1 MRQATTHREDAM
13 KRELIWWIAVAALA
27 FAGAGAFW
35 WQHSRSSLRPAA
47 GAPALAEATPPT
59 VTSAPAEPSIRYPI
73 EAAVPASAAP
83 ASARA
88 LPPLGQADAFV
99 TDALIAL
106 LGRKAVLSQLS
117 VDHFVGRVVA
127 TVDNLDRS
135 HAPARQWPVNPMPGR
150 FVVAEGGLIGA
161 DNAARYA
168 PFVQWV
174 ETIDTG
180 KAAALYVRLY
190 PLFQSAYEELGYP
203 RRYFNDRLV
212 AVIDHLLQTPE
223 LSAPVK
229 VKLTEVK
236 GPLESTAPWTR
247 YEFDDPALEAR
258 SAGQK
263 MLLRTGDANARR
275 LKVKLAEWRRQI
287 TGAKVPR

>member
-1 MRQATTHREDAM
+1 M
-13 KRELIWWIAVAALA
+13 KRELILWIAVAALA
-27 FAGAGAFW
+27 LAGAGAFW
-35 WQHSRSSLRPAA
+35 RQYSRSSLRPPAA
-47 GAPALAEATPPT
+47 EPAKAAPAPPA
-59 VTSAPAEPSIRYPI
+59 VTSAPAVEPAIRYPI

-83 ASARA
+83 AGARA
-88 LPPLGQADAFV
+88 LPSLGQADAFV
-99 TDALIAL
+99 NDALIEL

-135 HAPARQWPVNPMPGR
+135 HAPARHWPINPMPGR
-150 FVVAEGGLIGA
+150 FVVAEGGLVGA

-180 KAAALYVRLY
+180 QAAALYVRLY

-223 LSAPVK
+223 LGAPAK

-247 YEFDDPALEAR
+247 YEYDDSALEAR

-263 MLLRTGDANARR
+263 MLLRMGDANARR
-275 LKVKLAEWRRQI
+275 LKVKLVEWRRQI
-287 TGAKVPR
+287 TGAKAPR